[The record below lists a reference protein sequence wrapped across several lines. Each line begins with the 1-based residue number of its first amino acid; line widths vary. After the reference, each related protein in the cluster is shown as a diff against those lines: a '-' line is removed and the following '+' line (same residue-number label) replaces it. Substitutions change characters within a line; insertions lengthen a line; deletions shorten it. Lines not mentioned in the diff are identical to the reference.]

1 MVFST
6 GLEFADAQTSI
17 LAQPNVWLPIFANG
31 LTGEYF
37 FYTHDMDRIVIY
49 LTESIWSVCKIRR
62 EDWTQKAFGD
72 FLTQHP
78 WNQCLARPDY
88 ELEPGK
94 VDRVKIEVWNSD
106 REPVKLEIWRCLV
119 LDRNMP
125 IGVVGMATRLH
136 DDFQKSVLEEVN
148 LQDVRRRMAL
158 LNSREIEV
166 CALVVQGELNKA
178 IAKRLGVSM
187 RTIEARR
194 SKAMEKL
201 GTNRLSDLIRYWILT
216 MEPPVTETETG

>member
-1 MVFST
+1 MAFFT
-6 GLEFADAQTSI
+6 GLEFSDAQTPI
-17 LAQPNVWLPIFANG
+17 LAQPNVWLPILANG
-31 LTGEYF
+31 LTCEYF
-37 FYTHDMDRIVIY
+37 FFTHDLNRTVIY

-62 EDWTQKAFGD
+62 EDWIQKTFGD
-72 FLTQHP
+72 FLTHHP
-78 WNQCLARPDY
+78 WNQCLARPDH

-94 VDRVKIEVWNSD
+94 VDRAKIEVWNFE

-119 LDRNMP
+119 LDRDMP

-136 DDFQKSVLEEVN
+136 DDLQKSVLDEVN
-148 LQDVRRRMAL
+148 LQDVRRRMAK
-158 LNSREIEV
+158 LNAREIEV

-178 IAKRLGVSM
+178 IAKKLGVSM

-201 GTNRLSDLIRYWILT
+201 GTNRLSNLIRYWILT
-216 MEPPVTETETG
+216 MEPPVTETEIG

>member
-1 MVFST
+1 MAFFT
-6 GLEFADAQTSI
+6 GLEPADASYSI
-17 LAQPNVWLPIFANG
+17 LAQPNVWLPILADG
-31 LTGEYF
+31 LGGEYF
-37 FYTHDMDRIVIY
+37 FFTYDLNRTVIY

-62 EDWTQKAFGD
+62 EDWIQKTLGD

-78 WNQCLARPDY
+78 WNQCLARPVQ
-88 ELEPGK
+88 EIEPGR
-94 VDRVKIEVWNSD
+94 VDRAKIEVWNSE

-119 LDRNMP
+119 LDRDIP
-125 IGVVGMATRLH
+125 IGVGGMATRFQE
-136 DDFQKSVLEEVN
+136 DFQKSVLDEVN
-148 LQDVRRRMAL
+148 LQDVRRRMAM
-158 LNSREIEV
+158 LNAREIEV

-178 IAKRLGVSM
+178 IAKKLGVSM

>member
-1 MVFST
+1 MASFT
-6 GLEFADAQTSI
+6 GFESADASTSI
-17 LAQPNVWLPIFANG
+17 LAHPNVWLPILANG
-31 LTGEYF
+31 LGEYF
-37 FYTHDMDRIVIY
+37 FYTHDMNRTVIY

-62 EDWTQKAFGD
+62 EDWTQKSFSD
-72 FLTQHP
+72 FFTQHP
-78 WNQCLARPDY
+78 WNQCLARHDH

-106 REPVKLEIWRCLV
+106 KEPVKLEIWRCLV
-119 LDRNMP
+119 LDRDVP
-125 IGVVGMATRLH
+125 IGVVGMARRLH
-136 DDFQKSVLEEVN
+136 DDFQKSVLDEVN
-148 LQDVRRRMAL
+148 LQDVRRRMAML
-158 LNSREIEV
+158 SAREIEV

-178 IAKRLGVSM
+178 IAKKLGVSM

-216 MEPPVTETETG
+216 MEPPVTDSETG